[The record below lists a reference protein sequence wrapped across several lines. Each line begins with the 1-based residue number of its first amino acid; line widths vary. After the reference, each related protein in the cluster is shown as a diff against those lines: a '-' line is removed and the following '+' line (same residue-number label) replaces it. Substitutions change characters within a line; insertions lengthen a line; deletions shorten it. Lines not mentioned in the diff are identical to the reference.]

1 MANLNLRK
9 NLNQALSFRQ
19 LDGNFEYLDSVDVSL
34 ASVVASADSSLST
47 RVSNEESTRTS
58 ADASIIAV
66 ITANESANDSAD
78 ASLTV
83 RVSAEE
89 STRTSADASIVAVI
103 TANESANDSADAS
116 LTTRVSNEESTRA
129 AADTSIVALISNNEV
144 ANDSADLSLT
154 TRLST
159 EEVARAAADS
169 TEASVRFSAD
179 ASIVA
184 LISNNEVANDSADL
198 SLTTRVSNEES
209 VRTSAD
215 ASIVALISGNE
226 SANDSADT
234 SLTTRISAEE
244 SVRASVD
251 TSLANLIAANNQL
264 DINGQVLDLAD
275 ETLTIEGTSQEVMVD
290 TSVDGNGNVTITV
303 GLEGTIFVDTNGEHT
318 GNVVPEVYRDTMK
331 TVYNGGNFGSA
342 TGTVTVTGELNNI
355 VVIDAAIVTAGVID
369 LTGVVA
375 GTLTHFVVKDLA
387 GNSTGSSTVTLKFAA
402 VYGNPYGNVDLVL
415 QEGEAAQIYMIGTGQ
430 GLVLSLNKAVT
441 YVTEYPS
448 DLK

>member
-83 RVSAEE
+83 RVSA
-89 STRTSADASIVAVI
+89 
-103 TANESANDSADAS
+103 
-116 LTTRVSNEESTRA
+116 
-129 AADTSIVALISNNEV
+129 
-144 ANDSADLSLT
+144 
-154 TRLST
+154 

-244 SVRASVD
+244 SVRASAD

-303 GLEGTIFVDTNGEHT
+303 GLEDTIFVDTNGEHT

-369 LTGVVA
+369 LTGVDA

>member
-1 MANLNLRK
+1 L
-9 NLNQALSFRQ
+9 
-19 LDGNFEYLDSVDVSL
+19 
-34 ASVVASADSSLST
+34 
-47 RVSNEESTRTS
+47 
-58 ADASIIAV
+58 
-66 ITANESANDSAD
+66 
-78 ASLTV
+78 
-83 RVSAEE
+83 
-89 STRTSADASIVAVI
+89 
-103 TANESANDSADAS
+103 
-116 LTTRVSNEESTRA
+116 
-129 AADTSIVALISNNEV
+129 
-144 ANDSADLSLT
+144 
-154 TRLST
+154 
-159 EEVARAAADS
+159 
-169 TEASVRFSAD
+169 
-179 ASIVA
+179 
-184 LISNNEVANDSADL
+184 
-198 SLTTRVSNEES
+198 SNEES

-244 SVRASVD
+244 SVRASAD

-290 TSVDGNGNVTITV
+290 TSFDGNGNVTITV
-303 GLEGTIFVDTNGEHT
+303 GLEDTIFVDTNGEHT

-369 LTGVVA
+369 LTGVDA